1 MLPGSSSLLP
11 VSRCSRRYFSL
22 WFSLRP
28 PFPIIFLLFF
38 QFPSAPFF
46 LPFSPLVLRFSLLK
60 TFPSFP
66 PSFPL
71 TLLAPSLLNRSAS
84 PALPSFRPPS
94 CTSPPPSVPPAH
106 FLPFS
111 CSALRAL
118 KKNKLSLTPP
128 DRGAF
133 VVHIYYS
140 RIQHDCRDGLS
151 T

>member
-1 MLPGSSSLLP
+1 MLPHSSSLLP
-11 VSRCSRRYFSL
+11 LSRFSRLYFSL
-22 WFSLRP
+22 QFSLRP

-84 PALPSFRPPS
+84 PALPSFQPPS
-94 CTSPPPSVPPAH
+94 CTSPSPSVPPAH

-118 KKNKLSLTPP
+118 KKTNYPSRPP
-128 DRGAF
+128 TGGRSSY
-133 VVHIYYS
+133 I
-140 RIQHDCRDGLS
+140 INN
-151 T
+151 